1 MDGWMITVIFITVLL
16 IVMLTFRVSYDKANK
31 RAMPRNETN
40 KMMKQN
46 DHDHDNTK

>member
-1 MDGWMITVIFITVLL
+1 MDGWMITVIFITVSL

-40 KMMKQN
+40 QKMKDKN
-46 DHDHDNTK
+46 DHDNNN